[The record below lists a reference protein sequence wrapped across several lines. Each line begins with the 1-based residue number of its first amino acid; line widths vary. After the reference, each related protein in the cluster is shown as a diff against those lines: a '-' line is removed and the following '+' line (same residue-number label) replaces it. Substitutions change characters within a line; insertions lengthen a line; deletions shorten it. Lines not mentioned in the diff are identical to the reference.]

1 MEPFTLGLDLMH
13 SRNVLIKN
21 STEVHFSLPRK
32 LLILKF
38 KTSQMLSCTYFSRQ
52 NKNRY
57 MRLIVKA
64 LPCHDHWLP
73 WSHNFKEHASF
84 WLSRDLSF
92 NDFPLVFFQVGGSRA
107 QLAKGMSL
115 HEFPAVGHLGSG
127 GATSTAVLGINF
139 NDTTQTANFDLIV
152 R

>member
-1 MEPFTLGLDLMH
+1 
-13 SRNVLIKN
+13 
-21 STEVHFSLPRK
+21 
-32 LLILKF
+32 
-38 KTSQMLSCTYFSRQ
+38 
-52 NKNRY
+52 

-64 LPCHDHWLP
+64 LPCRSNLAP
-73 WSHNFKEHASF
+73 PPP
-84 WLSRDLSF
+84 RLSF
-92 NDFPLVFFQVGGSRA
+92 NNFPRVFLQVVGSRA